1 MFVKKS
7 GGKIFGANFTAA
19 EKKAL
24 DIEVKRQLAEYDK
37 KHVME
42 LDAIILWQLHAQLGF
57 GKKRLER
64 FYRKFAE
71 AYRDLLKRYEMEGE
85 GESTWLFTYKVKE
98 LGVDLEALYRE
109 ERNDI

>member
-1 MFVKKS
+1 MRIKKS
-7 GGKIFGANFTAA
+7 GGKIFGAEFTAA

-37 KHVME
+37 KHSIEM
-42 LDAIILWQLHAQLGF
+42 DAIILWQLHAQLGF

-64 FYRKFAE
+64 FYRQFAE
-71 AYRDLLKRYEMEGE
+71 AYRKLIKRYEMNGD
-85 GESTWLFTYKVKE
+85 GESSWLFTYKVKE
-98 LGVDLEALYRE
+98 LGVDLEALYQE

>member
-7 GGKIFGANFTAA
+7 GGKIFGAEFTAA

-42 LDAIILWQLHAQLGF
+42 LDAINIVA
-57 GKKRLER
+57 
-64 FYRKFAE
+64 
-71 AYRDLLKRYEMEGE
+71 
-85 GESTWLFTYKVKE
+85 TTTP
-98 LGVDLEALYRE
+98 
-109 ERNDI
+109 N